1 MTIHRLEAW
10 GWNPFWSEYML
21 IQINFIKIYVQVE
34 PVFRHCNIL
43 YVKKLCINVWKR
55 DSEIYEWIH
64 CLGKQDLNS
73 IVIRK
78 WRILLLD
85 IFINVQ
91 FVTREYWCKYVYI
104 KIICDIICLD
114 NCINCQKFCF
124 CIPRSFPC
132 KHFKDLNGAQ
142 LFAVAFGLLSSV
154 YCVIILITA
163 LLKYVHLLGFCP
175 ICF

>member
-1 MTIHRLEAW
+1 MLISYMITSYFSLW
-10 GWNPFWSEYML
+10 QFTGWKPVGWNPFWSEYML

-43 YVKKLCINVWKR
+43 YVKNLCINVWKR

-124 CIPRSFPC
+124 CFSSFLSLQTFQRFERST
-132 KHFKDLNGAQ
+132 
-142 LFAVAFGLLSSV
+142 
-154 YCVIILITA
+154 VICWSFWPVI
-163 LLKYVHLLGFCP
+163 
-175 ICF
+175 